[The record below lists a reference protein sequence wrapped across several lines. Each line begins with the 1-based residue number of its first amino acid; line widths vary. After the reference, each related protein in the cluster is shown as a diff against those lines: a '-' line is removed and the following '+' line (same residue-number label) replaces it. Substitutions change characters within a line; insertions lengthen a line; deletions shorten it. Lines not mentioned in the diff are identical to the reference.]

1 MKLIHSEYQLEIY
14 LKENEIII
22 LTIENQK
29 AYRDILSDLWKQVE
43 GGEGEIILSEGEKI
57 KKISKDMEVIFN
69 PFGLDCNNRKV
80 INKLYQELKEIS
92 EETLI
97 QEYAEV
103 NKNIIEYLEK
113 IVQHVPYALEF
124 DLDLDLNT
132 LLKMYNVR
140 ISSLSEGLL
149 ENIIEYMR
157 TMSRICNVRIFT
169 FVGLKQ
175 YLTSDELEQLYEFVF
190 YEKIYLISI
199 ESIFIK
205 RLEGEKC
212 WILDKDLCIIEM

>member
-29 AYRDILSDLWKQVE
+29 AYRDILLDLWNQVE

-97 QEYAEV
+97 QEYTEV